1 MKKCNDCVF
10 CKVMKQEDGIDAEE
24 CTNPISKQY
33 GSWVA
38 GDEVCDAFSESIGL
52 QNKVES

>member
-1 MKKCNDCVF
+1 LKKCNDCVF